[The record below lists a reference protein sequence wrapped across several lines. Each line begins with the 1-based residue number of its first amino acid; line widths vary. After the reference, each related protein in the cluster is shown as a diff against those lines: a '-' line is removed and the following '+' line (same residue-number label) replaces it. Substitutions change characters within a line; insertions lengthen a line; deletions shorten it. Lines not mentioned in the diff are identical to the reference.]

1 MKKTGLLFLLLVSL
15 SIHAQEKKKFVQH
28 ISIDTSGSKLNMDAV
43 YNRPFLKFGKIPV
56 ALGGYSEI
64 HGEYFGTN
72 GISSGFHFK
81 IPRVT
86 LFVSS
91 TIHKRIKFLTEIEFE
106 SGTKEINIE
115 FASIDLELHP
125 LAVFRAGIIMNPIGS
140 FNQNHDSP
148 KWDFIT
154 RPISATKMLPATF
167 SNVGAGFYGKAFT
180 EKWTF
185 AYEIYLTNGF
195 NDNITSNA
203 ENKTFLPATKD
214 NIHRFE
220 QSSNGIPLLT
230 TKVAV
235 KHRQLGELGLSYM
248 GGIYNTFR
256 KDGIILDT
264 KRRVDAAAIDYTVT
278 IPKIK
283 TQVNA
288 EWAMIWVNIP
298 ATYTEQFGSRQQGGY
313 LDIVQPVYTLKMK
326 KRKHPGDF
334 VNSFFSV
341 GCRVEYVDWNAG
353 KFKSTGGNIGDDI
366 IAITPSI
373 SWRPGG
379 QTVLRANYRY
389 EWQHDLLGNPPSHTA
404 GFQIGI
410 ASYF

>member
-1 MKKTGLLFLLLVSL
+1 MKKLLLLFISLACVSVY
-15 SIHAQEKKKFVQH
+15 AQEKKKFVQR
-28 ISIDTSGSKLNMDAV
+28 IPVDTSAAKLNLDAV
-43 YNRPFLKFGKIPV
+43 YNRPFLQFGKVPV
-56 ALGGYSEI
+56 ALGGYAEM
-64 HGEYFGTN
+64 HGEYFGTD

-86 LFVSS
+86 LFISS

-125 LAVFRAGIIMNPIGS
+125 LAVLRAGIVMNPIGA

-148 KWDFIT
+148 KWDFIS
-154 RPISATKMLPATF
+154 RPVSATQMLPATF

-180 EKWTF
+180 GRWTF
-185 AYEIYLTNGF
+185 AYEVYATNGF
-195 NDNITSNA
+195 NDNIISNS
-203 ENKTFLPATKD
+203 ENKTFLAATKD

-230 TKVAV
+230 AKAAI
-235 KHRQLGELGLSYM
+235 KHRQIGELGLSYM
-248 GGIYNTFR
+248 GGVYNTFR
-256 KDGIILDT
+256 KDGIMLDV
-264 KRRVDAAAIDYTVT
+264 KRRVDVAAFDYTT
-278 IPKIK
+278 TLPKIK
-283 TQVNA
+283 TQINA
-288 EWAMIWVNIP
+288 EWAMIWLNVP
-298 ATYTEQFGSRQQGGY
+298 ETYSQQFGSQQYGGY

-334 VNSFFSV
+334 VNSVFSV
-341 GCRVEYVDWNAG
+341 GCRVEYVDWNVG
-353 KFKSTGGNIGDDI
+353 KFKETNGNIGDDI
-366 IAITPSI
+366 IAVTPSI

-389 EWQHDLLGNPPSHTA
+389 EWQRDLLGNPPARTS
-404 GFQIGI
+404 GFQVGI